1 MEDVTLGHERR
12 PIPIDM
18 SEVDG
23 GPNGKRE
30 REREREISN
39 IQMLSENIKSTLQK
53 GMFYA

>member
-1 MEDVTLGHERR
+1 VWSDEDIEAMMEDVTLGHERR

-30 REREREISN
+30 GGRERERERD
-39 IQMLSENIKSTLQK
+39 
-53 GMFYA
+53 F